1 MNPRTKRTL
10 IIVLIVII
18 GLMLAFLIW
27 WQFFRKVP
35 TTNTNLASQP
45 AENTN
50 VVVVNTVTNTDQNT
64 NTQSESLTII
74 RLANLFVERLGSFS
88 SESQYQNVL
97 DLKKYMTKTMQ
108 TWADSYIKA
117 QKAQPATGGFS
128 SVVTKVISTK
138 IVSQTSEAATIQVT
152 TQRREE
158 GAAANTNAATTTY
171 YQDIMLNVTKEG
183 SDWLVNSADWQA
195 KQ

>member
-10 IIVLIVII
+10 IIALVVII
-18 GLMLAFLIW
+18 VLMLAFLIW

-35 TTNTNLASQP
+35 VTNTNVTNQP
-45 AENTN
+45 APNAN
-50 VVVVNTVTNTDQNT
+50 VVVVNTVTNANQNT
-64 NTQSESLTII
+64 NTQSESLAII

-97 DLKKYMTKTMQ
+97 DLKRYMTKTMQ
-108 TWADSYIKA
+108 TWADNYVKA

-128 SVVTKVISTK
+128 SIVTKVISTK
-138 IVSQTSEAATIQVT
+138 IVSQASAAASIRVT

-158 GAAANTNAATTTY
+158 GIATNTNSQVTY
-171 YQDIMLNVTKEG
+171 YQDIILDLTKEG
-183 SDWLVNSADWQA
+183 SAWLVNSADWQA